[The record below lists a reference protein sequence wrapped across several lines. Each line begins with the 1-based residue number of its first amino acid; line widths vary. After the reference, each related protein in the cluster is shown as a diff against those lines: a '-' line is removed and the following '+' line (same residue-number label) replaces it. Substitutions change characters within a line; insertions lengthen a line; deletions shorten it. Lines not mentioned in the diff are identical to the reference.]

1 MNHMIMVSWGYPEG
15 KKKNMEETGGKN
27 TLHIRK
33 RTHVLN
39 YKYVMLLL
47 KEKEAPTSSP
57 EKQSEEFRLP
67 GPAAPWLV

>member
-15 KKKNMEETGGKN
+15 KKRTWKKLVEKN

-33 RTHVLN
+33 RKHVLN

>member
-1 MNHMIMVSWGYPEG
+1 
-15 KKKNMEETGGKN
+15 MEETGGKN